1 MNATRQI
8 GRGAMIYGLQPV
20 LARSVSI
27 LMLPLYTRYLTPADY
42 GVLQLLGATVEI
54 VSILVTSGA
63 ITGVTRFYFKRT
75 AEIERHRLLSTAW
88 LLHLAMA
95 VGGGLIVCLLAP
107 IIDRYLLKE
116 SGVVA
121 LIQLAGL
128 NLATSVLAAVPQLRL
143 QITERAGAFTAVGFV
158 RLVMQ
163 LSLNIYFVAVV
174 ELGVVGVLLG
184 TLITNVVLGG
194 VLATIMLR
202 ETGVH
207 WEREAK
213 EDLLRFGRPSRFTA
227 VGSFILNSGDRY
239 ILAAY
244 WPTAVVG
251 TYGLAYQFG
260 NGFAG
265 FFVTPLAKAW
275 DPIRYAMG
283 NKSRDEWEPSYLR
296 IFDLANVLYLTGFVG
311 VVAFIGPMIQI
322 LTTPQ
327 YFGAAALVPPLVG
340 AFVLQ
345 AWTASFAYQLNM
357 AERPALYAKTT
368 WWSIVAVLVLY
379 LVLIPRFGAAGAA
392 WATVGGFGV
401 RCVLTYVAA
410 QRVWP
415 IAYRW
420 DRVRRMSAVAVVTAV
435 LAVASQQL
443 SLWQQLGVATLLVA
457 VFVSI
462 TLATVLDHSD
472 RGRLAAILKRLW
484 KHRSLRVKES

>member
-27 LMLPLYTRYLTPADY
+27 LMLPLYTRYLTPGDY

-75 AEIERHRLLSTAW
+75 DALARHRLLSTAW
-88 LLHLAMA
+88 MLHLAMA
-95 VGGGLIVCLLAP
+95 LAGGLMIFLLAP
-107 IIDRYLLKE
+107 IIDRYLLKGV
-116 SGVVA
+116 GVVT
-121 LIQLAGL
+121 LIQVAGL

-143 QITERAGAFTAVGFV
+143 QLNERAAAFTAVGFV
-158 RLVMQ
+158 RLLMQ
-163 LSLNIYFVAVV
+163 VSLNIYLVAVV
-174 ELGVVGVLLG
+174 KLGVLGVLLG

-194 VLATIMLR
+194 VLAIIMLR

-213 EDLLRFGRPSRFTA
+213 EELLRFGRPSRLTA
-227 VGSFILNSGDRY
+227 IGSFILNSGDRY

-265 FFVTPLAKAW
+265 FFVTPLGKAW

-283 NKSRDEWEPSYLR
+283 NKPRDEWEPSYLC
-296 IFDLANVLYLTGFVG
+296 IVDLANLLYFFGFIS
-311 VVAFIGPMIQI
+311 VVAFIGPAIQI

-327 YFGAAALVPPLVG
+327 YFSAAALVPPLVA

-357 AERPALYAKTT
+357 AERPGLYARTT
-368 WWSIVAVLVLY
+368 WLSIVVVLVLY
-379 LVLIPRFGAAGAA
+379 FVLIPRFGGAGAA
-392 WATVGGFGV
+392 WATVGGFAV
-401 RCVLTYVAA
+401 RCVLTYGAA

-420 DRVRRMSAVAVVTAV
+420 HKVRWMSAMAVVVAVVA
-435 LAVASQQL
+435 ASIR
-443 SLWQQLGVATLLVA
+443 SLPLWHQVGIGTLLVA
-457 VFVSI
+457 MTASI
-462 TLATVLDHSD
+462 TALAVLDSAD
-472 RGRLAAILKRLW
+472 RDRIGAALKRSR
-484 KHRSLRVKES
+484 KH